1 VLFGAIKERH
11 GRLDILFAN
20 SRSGELLPLETRVP
34 ATDRRQKIE
43 LEERAPDYPQ
53 FVMPTHK
60 TGRDDVD
67 RIPDRSFPKDPSRV
81 IAISDGV
88 FAVALT
94 LLILDVKPPT
104 VNPTL
109 LASAIIATAPRL
121 GIFALSFA
129 IVAYYWVSHHFSFG
143 YVRLI
148 DRGLLWLNMLFLF
161 TIVVLPFSAAVLADY
176 PLAAPAITLYGA
188 NVAACS
194 ATLAIAWWYA
204 VGKRLSIDVRRD
216 ERRRVAIRTMI
227 SPTLAIVG
235 IAVATIAPVASLVLF
250 VAIPV
255 ASYTLRP
262 TR

>member
-1 VLFGAIKERH
+1 MFGLGK
-11 GRLDILFAN
+11 G
-20 SRSGELLPLETRVP
+20 
-34 ATDRRQKIE
+34 
-43 LEERAPDYPQ
+43 APGYTE
-53 FVMPTHK
+53 FVMPTRK
-60 TGRDDVD
+60 AGRDDVD
-67 RIPDRSFPKDPSRV
+67 QTEDRLFTKDPSRV

-94 LLILDVKPPT
+94 LLVLDVKLPT
-104 VNPTL
+104 VSQPL
-109 LASAIIATAPRL
+109 LASAIWATAPRL

-129 IVAYYWVSHHFSFG
+129 IVAYYWVSHQFSFG

-176 PLAAPAITLYGA
+176 PLAAPAITLYGT

-194 ATLAIAWWYA
+194 ATLAICWWYA
-204 VGKRLSIDVRRD
+204 VRKRLSIDVSRD
-216 ERRRVAIRTMI
+216 ERRRVAVRTMI
-227 SPTLAIVG
+227 SPALAVIG

-255 ASYTLRP
+255 ASYAIRP

>member
-1 VLFGAIKERH
+1 M
-11 GRLDILFAN
+11 
-20 SRSGELLPLETRVP
+20 S
-34 ATDRRQKIE
+34 
-43 LEERAPDYPQ
+43 
-53 FVMPTHK
+53 THK
-60 TGRDDVD
+60 TARHDVD
-67 RIPDRSFPKDPSRV
+67 RIEDRPFPKDPSRV

-104 VNPTL
+104 VSRAL

-176 PLAAPAITLYGA
+176 PLAAAAIMVYGA

-204 VGKRLSIDVRRD
+204 VGKRLSIDVSRD
-216 ERRRVAIRTMI
+216 ERRRVAVRTMI

-255 ASYTLRP
+255 ASYILRP

>member
-1 VLFGAIKERH
+1 MRKAERD
-11 GRLDILFAN
+11 DIDRTGDRPF
-20 SRSGELLPLETRVP
+20 SRDPTRV
-34 ATDRRQKIE
+34 
-43 LEERAPDYPQ
+43 
-53 FVMPTHK
+53 V
-60 TGRDDVD
+60 
-67 RIPDRSFPKDPSRV
+67 
-81 IAISDGV
+81 AISDGV

-104 VNPTL
+104 ISQAL

-194 ATLAIAWWYA
+194 ATLAFCWWYA

-216 ERRRVAIRTMI
+216 ECRRVAVRTMI
-227 SPTLAIVG
+227 SPTLAVIG
-235 IAVATIAPVASLVLF
+235 IAVSTIAPVVSLVLF

-255 ASYTLRP
+255 ASYVNRP

>member
-1 VLFGAIKERH
+1 
-11 GRLDILFAN
+11 
-20 SRSGELLPLETRVP
+20 
-34 ATDRRQKIE
+34 
-43 LEERAPDYPQ
+43 
-53 FVMPTHK
+53 MPTRK
-60 TGRDDVD
+60 TGRDDID
-67 RIPDRSFPKDPSRV
+67 RDRTEDRPFPKDPSRV

-104 VNPTL
+104 VSQTL

-204 VGKRLSIDVRRD
+204 VGIRLSIDVRRD
-216 ERRRVAIRTMI
+216 ERRRVAVRTMI
-227 SPTLAIVG
+227 SPTLAVVG

>member
-1 VLFGAIKERH
+1 MR
-11 GRLDILFAN
+11 
-20 SRSGELLPLETRVP
+20 
-34 ATDRRQKIE
+34 
-43 LEERAPDYPQ
+43 
-53 FVMPTHK
+53 K
-60 TGRDDVD
+60 TARGGVD
-67 RIPDRSFPKDPSRV
+67 RNLAQDNPFPKDPSRV

-104 VNPTL
+104 VSQAL

-143 YVRLI
+143 YVRVI

-176 PLAAPAITLYGA
+176 PLAAPAITLYGV
-188 NVAACS
+188 NVASCS
-194 ATLAIAWWYA
+194 ATLSMAWWYS
-204 VGKRLSIDVRRD
+204 VGKRLSIDVPRD
-216 ERRRVAIRTMI
+216 ERRRVAIRTAI
-227 SPTLAIVG
+227 SPALALVG
-235 IAVATIAPVASLVLF
+235 VAVASIVPVASLVLF

-255 ASYTLRP
+255 ASYAIRP

>member
-1 VLFGAIKERH
+1 M
-11 GRLDILFAN
+11 
-20 SRSGELLPLETRVP
+20 STP
-34 ATDRRQKIE
+34 
-43 LEERAPDYPQ
+43 
-53 FVMPTHK
+53 K
-60 TGRDDVD
+60 TGRVD
-67 RIPDRSFPKDPSRV
+67 IDRDRTEDRSFPKDPSRV
-81 IAISDGV
+81 VAISDGV

-94 LLILDVKPPT
+94 LLILDVNPPIVSRT
-104 VNPTL
+104 V
-109 LASAIIATAPRL
+109 LASAILATAPRL

-143 YVRLI
+143 YVRVI

-161 TIVVLPFSAAVLADY
+161 TIVVLPFSAAVLGDY
-176 PLAAPAITLYGA
+176 PLAAPALTLYGV

-216 ERRRVAIRTMI
+216 ERRRVAVRAMI
-227 SPTLAIVG
+227 SPALAILG

-255 ASYTLRP
+255 ASYVIRP

>member
-1 VLFGAIKERH
+1 MSEAAQTFDSERVLRT
-11 GRLDILFAN
+11 IL
-20 SRSGELLPLETRVP
+20 S
-34 ATDRRQKIE
+34 
-43 LEERAPDYPQ
+43 
-53 FVMPTHK
+53 FVMPTRK
-60 TGRDDVD
+60 TGRDDID
-67 RIPDRSFPKDPSRV
+67 RAEDRPFTKDPSRV
-81 IAISDGV
+81 VAISDGV

-104 VNPTL
+104 VGQPL

-129 IVAYYWVSHHFSFG
+129 IVAYYWISHHFSFG
-143 YVRLI
+143 YVRVI

-194 ATLAIAWWYA
+194 ATLAIGWWYA
-204 VGKRLSIDVRRD
+204 VGRRLTIDVRRD
-216 ERRRVAIRTMI
+216 ERRRVAVRTMI
-227 SPTLAIVG
+227 SPTLAVIG

-255 ASYTLRP
+255 ASYAIRP